1 MSYLPDKTFENVKAQ
16 VGSSVSA
23 QTWTF
28 SGTPV
33 RGEAKLH
40 QHQLWEGAAA
50 PFEFY
55 PSVSCTS
62 VLDGTP

>member
-1 MSYLPDKTFENVKAQ
+1 MSYIADKTFENVKAQ

-23 QTWTF
+23 QTISDTLVAVE
-28 SGTPV
+28 GTS
-33 RGEAKLH
+33 
-40 QHQLWEGAAA
+40 A

-62 VLDGTP
+62 VLDGS